1 MSKTNLFFST
11 GIFIG
16 VLVLVALLFIPSFNE
31 YNRNQEINKEIEKLS
46 KQAEQL
52 KENNAQLSE
61 KIEYFKTEAYKE
73 RIAKERLNM
82 QKQDEQ
88 IVSVKQSV
96 SAIVDDIEDSGD
108 KEEDLKIKMENKSK
122 EANYKKWFSYFF
134 GNL

>member
-16 VLVLVALLFIPSFNE
+16 VLVLVALLFVPSFNE

>member
-1 MSKTNLFFST
+1 MSRINLFFSA